1 MSTFTAA
8 NAKRRTNYLR
18 KQQRLAI
25 DRRGRPSISGIP
37 KTIRHSQ
44 NRRDNRLVADAVDA
58 FKTGDLRL
66 GTELQFASLSTNAGK
81 RVFGPLATAL
91 QTVNA
96 ATQVGLNVA
105 RNIARCGSSHK
116 MPLVRLCTV
125 GADGQANVD
134 LQAFAEL
141 CHLDPLYIRSAHWKD
156 RTTDVHGKPIV
167 DRLLSEN
174 YTPGTERVQLESP
187 LLKLVCDFFF
197 HHSCIRSGARRPTRE
212 LALGYTE
219 LLIRFHAE
227 YPRRL
232 RKLAAEVPALMET
245 IQKKLLQRSTLTR
258 LQSSLLYAENQLK
271 QPDFVE
277 QLDEQARAKAS
288 EDTYQLALELNRLRF
303 MRIQCLQST
312 DTTVESRN
320 QKRLDEAEE
329 LIGQSPLRLEEAAED
344 KGDEYEYALSVLAEP
359 PNLDEPSTCYPIAAG
374 TFWAMVKRLS
384 IRWTGNFKPTECP
397 IHDNGPIHFL
407 KLEETN
413 KKLLAAGG
421 DLHSIRTELIK
432 CRKENADIVNLL
444 QLEVKARNELA
455 GLEKT
460 ARILRDKV
468 RLYEIHLKQYES
480 CRPIIQAIQA
490 NLVPGEAVVYR
501 DFVAAYNCDGQKI
514 QNLVYVVGVYY

>member
-1 MSTFTAA
+1 
-8 NAKRRTNYLR
+8 
-18 KQQRLAI
+18 
-25 DRRGRPSISGIP
+25 
-37 KTIRHSQ
+37 
-44 NRRDNRLVADAVDA
+44 
-58 FKTGDLRL
+58 
-66 GTELQFASLSTNAGK
+66 
-81 RVFGPLATAL
+81 
-91 QTVNA
+91 
-96 ATQVGLNVA
+96 LN
-105 RNIARCGSSHK
+105 
-116 MPLVRLCTV
+116 
-125 GADGQANVD
+125 
-134 LQAFAEL
+134 
-141 CHLDPLYIRSAHWKD
+141 
-156 RTTDVHGKPIV
+156 GKPIV

-174 YTPGTERVQLESP
+174 YTPGTERAQLESP
-187 LLKLVCDFFF
+187 LLKLVGDFFF
-197 HHSCIRSGARRPTRE
+197 HHSCVRSGARRPTRE

-232 RKLAAEVPALMET
+232 RKLAAEVPALMKA
-245 IQKKLLQRSTLTR
+245 IQKKLLLGKTLTR

-374 TFWAMVKRLS
+374 TFWAMVKRLK

-407 KLEETN
+407 KLEQTN

-421 DLHSIRTELIK
+421 NLHSIRTELIK
-432 CRKENADIVNLL
+432 CREEHADIVNLL
-444 QLEVKARNELA
+444 QLEVKARSELA